1 MDSNRA
7 SHEQMLWPLNYL
19 AMTLEKV
26 AAFESLESKE
36 IVVEISRVVNFRV
49 DEVFVLHDHI
59 VDFFTEEGCIPAT
72 DIFVV
77 EECFSNFAEVI

>member
-7 SHEQMLWPLNYL
+7 SHEQMLGSLHYL

-36 IVVEISRVVNFRV
+36 IVVEISRVVNF
-49 DEVFVLHDHI
+49 
-59 VDFFTEEGCIPAT
+59 
-72 DIFVV
+72 
-77 EECFSNFAEVI
+77 